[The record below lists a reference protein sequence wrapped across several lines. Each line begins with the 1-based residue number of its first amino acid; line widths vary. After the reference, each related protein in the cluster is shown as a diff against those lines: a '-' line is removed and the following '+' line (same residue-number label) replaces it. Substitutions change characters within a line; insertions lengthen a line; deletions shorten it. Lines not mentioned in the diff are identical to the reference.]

1 MDKKAFRFDCKSL
14 DETGTFEGYLST
26 WDKDEGGDIIVP
38 GAFKVT
44 LEKWALKGRPVPML
58 WSHNSEEPIGAFTEL
73 REEDKGLFVKGQLAL
88 GVKRAAEIY
97 DLMKMKVVSAMSIGY
112 SALQWEMTES
122 ARLLKEVR
130 LWEGSLTLWPMN
142 PMAEVTTVKE
152 TQAPAESGPAA
163 TVPPEP
169 GPGHSDAAVK
179 ALLAQMQETRNLLS
193 ARR

>member
-1 MDKKAFRFDCKSL
+1 MDKKAFRFDCKAL

-58 WSHNSEEPIGAFTEL
+58 WSHNGEEPIGAFTEL

-97 DLMKMKVVSAMSIGY
+97 ELMKLKVVAAMSIGY

-130 LWEGSLTLWPMN
+130 LWEGSLTMWPMN
-142 PMAEVTTVKE
+142 EAAAVTTVKE
-152 TQAPAESGPAA
+152 APAPSGPAA

-179 ALLAQMQETRNLLS
+179 ALLASYQETSNLFT
-193 ARR
+193 RRR